1 LFTHKNDWESPI
13 CRGDNGESVPLYF
26 LPGEHE
32 DREKIYF
39 LQQEYR
45 DYDSIWMSCGELEI
59 PVYKQLATP
68 DSELS
73 STGRELCT
81 YIEEATGIPTYYYM
95 MRYWGRRAGE
105 EDRKCPGC
113 GKNWSKKHHQKTK
126 STPFH
131 IFDFMC
137 EHCRLVS
144 HTSNTSDDERH
155 AVIGEWRSNSP

>member
-81 YIEEATGIPTYYYM
+81 YIE
-95 MRYWGRRAGE
+95 
-105 EDRKCPGC
+105 
-113 GKNWSKKHHQKTK
+113 
-126 STPFH
+126 
-131 IFDFMC
+131 
-137 EHCRLVS
+137 
-144 HTSNTSDDERH
+144 
-155 AVIGEWRSNSP
+155 